1 VIRKKVVGSEGFE
14 ALLPGSSLF
23 KKLNGYDG

>member
-1 VIRKKVVGSEGFE
+1 VVGSEGFE
-14 ALLPGSSLF
+14 ALLSGSSLF